1 MQNIVATGLPG
12 LLEKRKAKDKKRL
25 QTFQA
30 LSQTLHHTEAWESN
44 KALEKI
50 GVTGLQ
56 GLAEYCGYRPA
67 RPWRPAKALHRPA
80 RPWQQPQASEA
91 FNHTG
96 LPGL

>member
-1 MQNIVATGLPG
+1 MKNLKTKKQTMLKVCRQAKPSTTHWKN
-12 LLEKRKAKDKKRL
+12 LEKRKAKDKKRP

-67 RPWRPAKALHRPA
+67 RP
-80 RPWQQPQASEA
+80 S
-91 FNHTG
+91 
-96 LPGL
+96 